1 MENNDNY
8 VQVATPM
15 PLNVVALDDNN
26 TITKDNIQQLGVD
39 AWLRQIRGNTPQLH
53 TCEIRVHDVSYT
65 ATVKPSD
72 TRIQTLASA
81 FNITSSRSKAETKFI
96 LKNINAI
103 FKPGTMTLVLGPP
116 GCGKTT
122 LLKHLAGIL
131 GVKGKEELLGS
142 VTYNGC
148 KANQVDLSTLAAYV
162 EQSDNH
168 FPTLTVKETFEF
180 AHKCLVGKVDP
191 ADPLA
196 NNEQHMVDILISV
209 LGLTE
214 CADTMIGDAMVRGV
228 SGGQKR
234 RVTLGEM
241 LTGRAS
247 ALLLDEFSNGLDAST
262 AYDIAKVI
270 RSMADILGKTV
281 VMSMLQPPPEV
292 YDLFDNILVLDDGRV
307 IYNGPRTEL
316 PSYFESIG
324 YVCPPRKDM
333 ADFLQEVT
341 THLGERFFLPQARE
355 PLVSVVAFSAQFKA
369 SELHLRLLDDL
380 SVATVRP
387 LSHSTKRSLTYLES
401 FHVVLARTW
410 TANARNVR
418 FNRIRVIQSLVI
430 GTISGHYLP

>member
-1 MENNDNY
+1 M
-8 VQVATPM
+8 
-15 PLNVVALDDNN
+15 DNN
-26 TITKDNIQQLGVD
+26 KKLLRQEDIYTQVTTPTALGDMTLHDRTAITKDNIQQLGVD
-39 AWLRQIRGNTPQLH
+39 AWLRQIRDKTQLP
-53 TCEIRVHDVSYT
+53 TCEIRMHDISYT

-247 ALLLDEFSNGLDAST
+247 A
-262 AYDIAKVI
+262 
-270 RSMADILGKTV
+270 
-281 VMSMLQPPPEV
+281 
-292 YDLFDNILVLDDGRV
+292 
-307 IYNGPRTEL
+307 
-316 PSYFESIG
+316 
-324 YVCPPRKDM
+324 
-333 ADFLQEVT
+333 
-341 THLGERFFLPQARE
+341 
-355 PLVSVVAFSAQFKA
+355 
-369 SELHLRLLDDL
+369 
-380 SVATVRP
+380 
-387 LSHSTKRSLTYLES
+387 
-401 FHVVLARTW
+401 
-410 TANARNVR
+410 
-418 FNRIRVIQSLVI
+418 
-430 GTISGHYLP
+430 